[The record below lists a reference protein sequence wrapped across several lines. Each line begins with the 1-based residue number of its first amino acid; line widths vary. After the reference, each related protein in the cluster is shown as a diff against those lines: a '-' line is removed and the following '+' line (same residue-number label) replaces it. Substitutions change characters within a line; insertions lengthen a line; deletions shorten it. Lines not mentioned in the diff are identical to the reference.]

1 MGEQA
6 EELVDADARPG
17 VRVLVQVEEDVVELG
32 DLPVVDHPLPGL
44 LVLLRADLLRTVR
57 GQLCHNLIGV

>member
-17 VRVLVQVEEDVVELG
+17 VRVLVQVVEDVVELG
-32 DLPVVDHPLPGL
+32 DLPVVDHVLPGL
-44 LVLLRADLLRTVR
+44 LVLLQADLLRTVQ
-57 GQLCHNLIGV
+57 GQLCHNLLG